1 MIFVIVFIALFA
13 FSCGGP
19 QKNGEF
25 PAAADSVAGAA
36 GGTEICEERNIP
48 DPEVKM
54 PEKPAVKVPES
65 YAKKGECF
73 PLPEA
78 ENGKLILGA
87 GCYSGCLKVER
98 ELQISGEGAENTV
111 IFCDNAE
118 KDAVIE
124 VAENAGLTLENISLQ
139 GKTRCLSGSDKS
151 KVFIRNSVLS
161 RCVKGGI
168 NFCPEETLCR
178 AELSVENS
186 FVGSIEEAESG
197 ISYGISFENGTL
209 SVLNSEISAVNSF
222 GIAVWGESGEKNKII
237 IENSIISGVYGGLR
251 SYEGHGFY
259 AENSADITIRQSSV
273 SDTASSFVF
282 VSGENDEINL
292 QLVDF
297 TAENMLETGEEQGGI
312 VLDGAVRASFE
323 RVHIE
328 NGRGNGVF
336 SRGAA
341 LYAKDLSIKSVFSD
355 GLGGNGFGLQ
365 LVDGSESVIKNLS
378 VISAEKAGIIL
389 DGKCS
394 ANIEC
399 FEVLSTKSDA
409 WTKEFGVG
417 VALQSEASL
426 SMTEGVVSDNRESGI
441 MVLSSE
447 ISLENVEV
455 NGTKPRECS
464 EYKNCIFAP
473 ETGFA
478 HGISLY
484 SSSALRF
491 SSVTLSGNNNGLNIE
506 NSELFGFGR
515 KEIVFNRNTTAVNAW
530 NISDFNMLE
539 ENLSNSSYC
548 GNDSVFTADLQP
560 VREEF

>member
-13 FSCGGP
+13 FSCGDP
-19 QKNGEF
+19 QKNGEI
-25 PAAADSVAGAA
+25 PAEESGAGAA
-36 GGTEICEERNIP
+36 DETEICEDKDIP
-48 DPEVKM
+48 VSDIKM
-54 PEKPAVKVPES
+54 PEKPAVQAPES
-65 YAKKGECF
+65 YAKNGECL
-73 PLPEA
+73 PLPEV
-78 ENGKLILGA
+78 ENGKLILGE
-87 GCYSGCLKVER
+87 GCYSGCLKVEK
-98 ELQISGEGAENTV
+98 ELQISGKGAENTV

-118 KDAVIE
+118 KEAVIE
-124 VAENAGLTLENISLQ
+124 VAENAELTLENISLQ
-139 GKTRCLSGSDKS
+139 GKTRCLSGSNKS
-151 KVFIRNSVLS
+151 KVIIRNSALS

-168 NFCPEETLCR
+168 NFCPEETPCR

-186 FVGSIEEAESG
+186 FVGAIEEAESG

-209 SVLNSEISAVNSF
+209 SVFNSEISAVNSF
-222 GIAVWGESGEKNKII
+222 AIAVWGESGEKNKIV

-259 AENSADITIRQSSV
+259 AENSADITIRRSSV

-282 VSGENDEINL
+282 VSGENNEINL

-312 VLDGAVRASFE
+312 VLDGAVYASFE

-328 NGRGNGVF
+328 NSRGNGVF
-336 SRGAA
+336 SRGATV
-341 LYAKDLSIKSVFSD
+341 YAKDLSIKSVFSD

-365 LVDGSESVIKNLS
+365 LVDGSESLIKNLS

-389 DGKCS
+389 DGKCN
-394 ANIEC
+394 ANVEC
-399 FEVLSTKSDA
+399 FEILSTKSDA

-417 VALQSEASL
+417 VALQSEAAL
-426 SMTEGVVSDNRESGI
+426 SMKEGVVSDNRESGI
-441 MVLSSE
+441 LVLSSE
-447 ISLENVEV
+447 IALENVEIKK
-455 NGTKPRECS
+455 TKPRECS
-464 EYKNCIFAP
+464 EHRNCVFAP
-473 ETGFA
+473 ETDFA

-530 NISDFNMLE
+530 NINDFNSLE

-548 GNDSVFTADLQP
+548 GNGSVFTTDLQP
-560 VREEF
+560 VRDEF